1 MTLHAVQANAA
12 CDFAFVTCVLHAAP
26 FSLTWEGFPAWR
38 AEMHKDPGGKGR
50 RDLWRPLHRSATG
63 QADSCVLF
71 PPTACEVSVPRS
83 GGSMGVQ
90 RRSRAAPWT
99 LSRPPV
105 GRAAALTGAEGGGR
119 CSPQR
124 CYGPASQSYTP
135 SPSRRAPRKD
145 SASSCGD
152 N

>member
-1 MTLHAVQANAA
+1 MTLHAVQANTAR
-12 CDFAFVTCVLHAAP
+12 DFAFVTCVLHAAP
-26 FSLTWEGFPAWR
+26 FSLTREGFPAWR

-71 PPTACEVSVPRS
+71 PSTACEVSVPRS

-90 RRSRAAPWT
+90 RRSRPAP
-99 LSRPPV
+99 SDPFPASCRK
-105 GRAAALTGAEGGGR
+105 GCGADGGR

-145 SASSCGD
+145 SASGCGD
-152 N
+152 D